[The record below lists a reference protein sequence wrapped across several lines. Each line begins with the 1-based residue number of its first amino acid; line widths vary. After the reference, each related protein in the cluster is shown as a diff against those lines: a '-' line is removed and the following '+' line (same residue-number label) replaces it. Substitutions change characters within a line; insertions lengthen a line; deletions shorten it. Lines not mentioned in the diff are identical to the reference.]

1 MKHAYHGQ
9 DFVLRSM
16 SVWFTFTTFY
26 KILTGGVRAGSTK
39 FYNAWRQ
46 KAELFKKSSVID
58 HTEALKLQ
66 DSLFQ
71 RRGKIVD

>member
-1 MKHAYHGQ
+1 MLIKTLLFSGRCLSALP
-9 DFVLRSM
+9 LRP
-16 SVWFTFTTFY
+16 
-26 KILTGGVRAGSTK
+26 STK
-39 FYNAWRQ
+39 YSLVVYVLVAQNFYNAWRQ

-58 HTEALKLQ
+58 HTKALKLQ